1 MYRSVIRD
9 LDYTFKLDNNL
20 GYKVLTVGVSV
31 WLGMVVSAVLL
42 SFGIV
47 VL

>member
-9 LDYTFKLDNNL
+9 LDYAFKLDNNL

-31 WLGMVVSAVLL
+31 WVCMVVYAVLL

-47 VL
+47 IL